1 MSVRIP
7 LEDWSDIFDEEGF
20 SKLLHKFGGMGLY
33 SKDRGPEC
41 YGIFPRGGMEDC
53 KEILKILFQNSVG
66 GLRPDIMAQS
76 VINTKKVIWLD
87 HSQNE

>member
-1 MSVRIP
+1 MSVRMP

-20 SKLLHKFGGMGLY
+20 DKLLHEFRGMGLY

-41 YGIFPRGGMEDC
+41 YGIFPRGGLEDC
-53 KEILKILFQNSVG
+53 KEILKILFQRSAG

-76 VINTKKVIWLD
+76 VIGAKRNIWID
-87 HSQNE
+87 HG